1 MVFLVKGDPGR
12 PKPITNE
19 PLRRPNFMLLKGAL
33 NLENV
38 EGALTDS
45 QGKAGPRYIQQGS
58 YALAKTQ
65 DEGPRR
71 IPPIVNLGIT
81 I

>member
-12 PKPITNE
+12 PKPITDE
-19 PLRRPNFMLLKGAL
+19 PLRLSNFMLLKGAL

-45 QGKAGPRYIQQGS
+45 QGKAGPR
-58 YALAKTQ
+58 
-65 DEGPRR
+65 
-71 IPPIVNLGIT
+71 
-81 I
+81 